1 MGRYYRTKVEQKQKN
16 QQLKNNSYK
25 LSRPK
30 GGDLR
35 ATPVEEGK
43 GGV

>member
-1 MGRYYRTKVEQKQKN
+1 MGRYYRTKVNQNKSKN
-16 QQLKNNSYK
+16 QQVRNNSYK

-30 GGDLR
+30 DLR

-43 GGV
+43 GV